1 MSKKKDI
8 HIVPHP
14 DGGWATRKEGSSR
27 VGTRHDTQQNAIARG
42 REQAI
47 RDKAELVIHRPNG
60 RIRDSDSYGNDPFP
74 PRDKKH

>member
-1 MSKKKDI
+1 MGKKKDI
-8 HIVPHP
+8 HVVPHN
-14 DGGWATRKEGSSR
+14 GRWATRKEGASR
-27 VGTRHDTQQNAIARG
+27 VGSTTDTQGAAIERA

-47 RDKAELVIHRPNG
+47 RERVEVVIHRPDG